1 MLIAM
6 SSARVFAADG
16 VPSAGPELK
25 KAFCWSMLPGEMS
38 IEDRFRLARDIGL
51 DGVEVPPMESA
62 EEISRFRSGADKAG
76 IEMHSIILGGW
87 KMPIAG
93 SDPELASKGM
103 AMIESQIECAVKIGA
118 DAVLIVTGR
127 VDEQNRYEDVYR
139 RSQAQLK
146 KIAPKAEDAGVRL
159 LVENVWNNFLLSPLE
174 FARFIDEIG
183 SPAVQAYFDVGNVVA
198 FGWPQ
203 DWIRTLGPRIKKVHL
218 KDFRRGPREWTN
230 LRDGDVNWPEVRK
243 ALHEVGYKGYLTA
256 ELGGGDEAYLRD
268 VVARIDKIISEPV

>member
-6 SSARVFAADG
+6 SSAKAFAADG
-16 VPSAGPELK
+16 VPAARQELK
-25 KAFCWSMLPGEMS
+25 KAFCWSMLPNELS
-38 IEDRFRLARDIGL
+38 ILDRFKLAKDIGL
-51 DGVEVPPMESA
+51 DGVEVPPLETA
-62 EEISRFRSGADKAG
+62 EDVSRFRAGAEESG
-76 IEMHSIILGGW
+76 IEIHSIILGGW

-93 SDPELASKGM
+93 SDPALAEQGM
-103 AMIESQIECAVKIGA
+103 AMIESQIKCAKQIGA
-118 DAVLIVTGR
+118 DGILVVTGR

-139 RSQAQLK
+139 RSQTQLK
-146 KIAPKAEDAGVRL
+146 KIAPRAEDAGVRL

-183 SPAVQAYFDVGNVVA
+183 SWAVQAYFDVGNVVA

-203 DWIRTLGPRIKKVHL
+203 DWIRTLGSRIKKVHL
-218 KDFRRGPREWTN
+218 KDFKRGPREWTN

-256 ELGGGDEAYLRD
+256 ELGSGTEAYLRD
-268 VVARIDKIISEPV
+268 VVSRIDKIISEPV